1 MSTRQNSR
9 AECFARNAL
18 HGSTLP
24 IRFGGEGNLRADYT
38 LSRIK
43 HGARIHIYVSGTRI
57 KITFNMSTAFT
68 SKIAKAG
75 FGLVAGIAMFAG
87 VSALALTSAD
97 VQMLLNAGIIN
108 STQAAALMASTTSTT
123 TTSTGLGS
131 CYQFT
136 TQLSVG
142 STGEAVRQLQ
152 MVLNSNPATA
162 LAVAAGA
169 NGSAGHESTYFG
181 AATSAAVMKYQAWK
195 GIAQVGQVGPQ
206 TRAALNASCTT
217 STTTTTTTTGGNT
230 GTTTTGAVSVGLS
243 TDNPSANTIVTGQ
256 ATADLAHF
264 TFTGSGTVTSL
275 VLQRTGISTN
285 STLQAVYLYQG
296 ATRLTDSASV
306 NTNGVITFNGLNLAV
321 NGSATVAVKADII
334 PDSGTNGSTT
344 ASGQTVGVTLTGYTV
359 NGTAMTAN
367 VSGNIQSVTSGY
379 GVLATVNLAQGLA
392 ATVTNSTQ
400 SYNNTTFAS
409 VNAGTTGYSVFSLP
423 VQVGTRSVLLKG
435 LTLRYIGSAAN
446 GSLANIKLFV
456 DGVQAGTA
464 ATVNSN
470 GYIVFDLS
478 GAPYTLTTGGHT
490 VEVRADITGG
500 SARTFYVSLQNA
512 ADFMVTDSQLN
523 VNVAP
528 STSGSTFSISQAGT
542 ISVNAG
548 SATFQQDPAFTSTT
562 NITGGA
568 SNAVIGQFSLTGYG
582 EDVKVMSLPVT
593 VFIANATPTAAGI
606 NNVALY
612 FNGAQVGSSISLTGA
627 GTGCTVNGLAGAC
640 YTNSFQLGSQLIIP
654 AGSSDTLQV
663 RADLQNSSNISY
675 SAGSIAAQIGTGTG
689 QGVMSLQAVTIPGAT
704 VTGNTLTIQTGQLVV
719 SKNAGYTNQ
728 TFSPNTTGVKIGSFT
743 IQNQSSSEAVR
754 VTNLQ
759 VGLTSDS
766 AGMTALT
773 SGSTPA
779 LTNFSNLKIVDE
791 SGLITGLNP
800 VGSVSGTNN
809 FSTSYTVAAGQ
820 SQTVDVYADIG
831 GASTGTAYTTLTVQA
846 IGASSN
852 VTLTPALTVGQ
863 AVMLGTGSVS
873 APSIVSSATTSS
885 QYVATASNATNA
897 TKVENQFTATNG
909 TGMISELKYAVVG
922 SVPGTV
928 STITVG
934 SSTASVVTPATT
946 TLTVGST
953 SATTVTVGS
962 SASIPVGTV
971 VTASGEQML
980 VTAVP
985 SSTTL
990 TVVRAINGTVAS
1002 TDSAA
1007 TATPSG
1013 LAYITNLNI
1022 SVPNGTSGAY
1032 VDAYQTYSP
1041 VNGTTGSLASGSTS
1055 QVLLTYVKST
1065 IGSTT
1070 TSGAVTPTA
1079 GNQVTLVGS
1088 EPTLTVNSVQQTG
1101 LNVGATAQQI
1111 GQVTIAANT
1120 AGTIGVNQIKF
1131 NIGNSGF
1138 SSGFNLASAI
1148 ISDSGSAVMA
1158 TGASCPTVTSS
1169 TVICTFSGT
1178 NGYLIPAGSSKTFS
1192 LYATVTGTTAASSTV
1207 SVSSQVDSAGFNWT
1221 DVAGGGASGA
1231 LHGALIYGFPTNSY
1245 SIRQ

>member
-1 MSTRQNSR
+1 
-9 AECFARNAL
+9 
-18 HGSTLP
+18 
-24 IRFGGEGNLRADYT
+24 
-38 LSRIK
+38 
-43 HGARIHIYVSGTRI
+43 
-57 KITFNMSTAFT
+57 MSTAFT

-108 STQAAALMASTTSTT
+108 STQAAALMSSVSGSTT
-123 TTSTGLGS
+123 TTTTGLGS

-169 NGSAGHESTYFG
+169 NGSAGNESTYFG
-181 AATSAAVMKYQAWK
+181 SATEAAVMKYQAWK

-217 STTTTTTTTGGNT
+217 TTTTTTTTGTTTT

-243 TDNPSANTIVTGQ
+243 TDNPSSNTIVTGQ

-264 TFTGSGTVTSL
+264 TFTGSGTVTAL
-275 VLQRTGISTN
+275 TLQRTGISTN
-285 STLQAVYLYQG
+285 STLQSVYLYQG

-321 NGSATVAVKADII
+321 NGSTEVAVKADII
-334 PDSGTNGSTT
+334 PDSNNGLTT

-367 VSGNIQSVTSGY
+367 VSGNIQSVSSGY

-392 ATVTNSTQ
+392 STVSGSTQ
-400 SYNNTTFAS
+400 SYNNTTSAS
-409 VNAGTTGYSVFSLP
+409 VNAGTTGYSVFSMP

-446 GSLANIKLFV
+446 GSLANIKLYV
-456 DGVQAGTA
+456 DGVQVGTA
-464 ATVNSN
+464 STVNSN

-490 VEVRADITGG
+490 VEVRADIAGG
-500 SARTFYVSLQNA
+500 SARTFYLSLQNA

-528 STSGSTFSISQAGT
+528 STNGSIFSISQAGT

-548 SATFQQDPAFTSTT
+548 SATFQQDPAFTTTT

-568 SNAVIGQFSLTGYG
+568 SNTVIGQFALTGYG

-593 VFIANATPTAAGI
+593 VFIANTTPAAAGI

-612 FNGAQVGSSISLTGA
+612 FNGAQVGSSISLTS
-627 GTGCTVNGLAGAC
+627 GTSCTVNGLTGTC
-640 YTNSFQLGSQLIIP
+640 YANTFQLGSQLIIP
-654 AGSSDTLQV
+654 AGSNDTLQV
-663 RADLQNSSNISY
+663 RADLQDSGNVSY
-675 SAGSIAAQIGTGTG
+675 SAGSIAVQIGTGTG
-689 QGVMSLQAVTIPGAT
+689 QGVTSLQAVTIPGAT
-704 VTGNTLTIQTGQLVV
+704 ITGNTLTIQTGQLVV

-728 TFSPNTTGVKIGSFT
+728 TFSPNTAGVKIGSFT
-743 IQNQSSSEAVR
+743 IQNQSSSEAIR

-809 FSTSYTVAAGQ
+809 FSTSYTIGAGQ

-873 APSIVSSATTSS
+873 APSIVSSATTSA

-897 TKVENQFTATNG
+897 TKIETQFTATNG

-922 SVPGTV
+922 STPGTV

-934 SSTASVVTPATT
+934 TSTASVVTPATT
-946 TLTVGST
+946 TLNAAITST
-953 SATTVTVGS
+953 SATTVG
-962 SASIPVGTV
+962 
-971 VTASGEQML
+971 VTASGLPVGTILTVGSEQML
-980 VTAVP
+980 VTA
-985 SSTTL
+985 S
-990 TVVRAINGTVAS
+990 NGTSYTV
-1002 TDSAA
+1002 TRGVNGTTAA
-1007 TATPSG
+1007 TASNGATVTPSG
-1013 LAYITNLNI
+1013 LAYLTGLAI

-1041 VNGTTGSLASGSTS
+1041 VNGTTGSLMSGSTS
-1055 QVLLTYVKST
+1055 QVSLTYVKST

-1070 TSGAVTPTA
+1070 TSGAVTPA
-1079 GNQVTLVGS
+1079 PGNTVMLVGS
-1088 EPTLTVNSVQQTG
+1088 EPTVTVNTAQQTG
-1101 LNVGATAQQI
+1101 LIVGGQNQI
-1111 GQVTIAANT
+1111 GQVTIAANA
-1120 AGTIGVNQIKF
+1120 AGTIGVNQIQF
-1131 NIGNSGF
+1131 SIGNSGF
-1138 SSGFNLASAI
+1138 SSGFSVSSVTPI
-1148 ISDSGSAVMA
+1148 ISDSGAAVAA
-1158 TGASCPTVTSS
+1158 TGATCANTTSS
-1169 TVICTFSGT
+1169 LITCTFSGT
-1178 NGYLIPAGSSKTFS
+1178 NGYIITAGTSKTFS

-1207 SVSSQVDSAGFNWT
+1207 SVSSQLVPATFNWT
-1221 DVAGGGASGA
+1221 DIAGGGTAGA
-1231 LHGALIYGFPTNSY
+1231 RHGTEVIGGVTGGIYGFPTNSY